1 MTACGAHK
9 LPSEIAART
18 IDATRKHAHF
28 LIAPT
33 ALTLRQR
40 KTTTKGSKHYERD
53 QLSQARISS
62 PAASSRTYFES
73 APTAGDSNR
82 RSRLAITQF
91 AGRVMAD

>member
-33 ALTLRQR
+33 ATGTRRARTCHVHQVGRQAQM
-40 KTTTKGSKHYERD
+40 T
-53 QLSQARISS
+53 QL
-62 PAASSRTYFES
+62 
-73 APTAGDSNR
+73 
-82 RSRLAITQF
+82 
-91 AGRVMAD
+91 